1 MVITHY
7 VNLVSFILLIISG
20 FIIHYPFM
28 PLNMGMCRGVHILC
42 GFVILINCIVRIIL
56 AFTMESAPAGGT
68 RQTQKDYKSWIPG
81 PDNKHQFFAW
91 IKFYL
96 FMKKDHPLSAKFNPL
111 QKLAY
116 IAIPFLIFFMGYT
129 GLCLWGPTMNM
140 GIFAAGTTAMGGL
153 MSVRIIHYFMMFV
166 FIIFMMIHVYM
177 AATEGG
183 LSLLKNMFARKE
195 HGGLTYDIES
205 HDLSGEDRSI

>member
-81 PDNKHQFFAW
+81 PDNKHQFLAW

-183 LSLLKNMFARKE
+183 MSLLKNMFARKE